1 MPRFPKQFLI
11 AIAACALT
19 SIPAFAAANLTQY
32 PLRVHIFQRTEHN
45 HYAYGNLQW
54 VEGEGRANLFENSA
68 PHAFDFAFRC
78 GDRIMTSSGY
88 ETYPAKWKKQGQSLE
103 VLYPV
108 LGKPGAMHSC
118 ELKVDLKD
126 FAYFRRNGNTY
137 TEPIA
142 AYKQWMDKH
151 QYDPEHGQ
159 NEPVNTAPEPLPAAA
174 TPVPPPAAG
183 DNPNP

>member
-1 MPRFPKQFLI
+1 MPRFPKRFLI
-11 AIAACALT
+11 TIAACALI
-19 SIPAFAAANLTQY
+19 SIPAFAANLAQY

-45 HYAYGNLQW
+45 HYSYGTLQW
-54 VEGEGRANLFENSA
+54 VEGEGRANLFENST
-68 PHAFDFAFRC
+68 PHAFDFAFHC

-118 ELKVDLKD
+118 ELKVDMKD

-137 TEPIA
+137 TEPVA

-159 NEPVNTAPEPLPAAA
+159 NEPVNPASGPSEPPPAEASPA
-174 TPVPPPAAG
+174 PVPPPAS
-183 DNPNP
+183 N